1 MNPKEVGTGLAVV
14 VLLSVLASGCTTWHV
29 RDQWTKPDT
38 GISQSTWDDWECH
51 RDADNA
57 RLTPNLLVG
66 GMVDAV
72 RVVVDQALIDHRD
85 ATCMRERGYARAS

>member
-1 MNPKEVGTGLAVV
+1 VNSRAVAPGLAVV
-14 VLLSVLASGCTTWHV
+14 GLLTVLACGCTTWHL

-51 RDADNA
+51 RDADDA

-66 GMVDAV
+66 GAVDAL
-72 RVVVDQALIDHRD
+72 RVVVDQELIDHRD
-85 ATCMRERGYARAS
+85 ATCLRERGYARAR